1 MTSIVSHVP
10 SEPEFGEPL
19 QDPDGT
25 LAAVDGIQVI
35 SDVETT
41 GTNEQHLAEKG
52 AEHPKPAQKHV
63 PRARP
68 VLCEG
73 TW

>member
-19 QDPDGT
+19 DRTVRSLSAMGSKSYRTVKPPART
-25 LAAVDGIQVI
+25 SSI
-35 SDVETT
+35 S
-41 GTNEQHLAEKG
+41 QEKG
-52 AEHPKPAQKHV
+52 RTPEAGTETHY
-63 PRARP
+63 RGLRP